1 MSELTIVACPTCG
14 LPAELVARLE
24 PDQVEGGRPDLMIR
38 CVDKHVSTIP
48 LTPSAPELHVSIER
62 VSSPPATAV
71 VVAMRPRR
79 RLAFTGSAVSSSGRL
94 AQAAAVA
101 LHALV
106 RRIRGLSQRSVR
118 ALWFAYGAAAA
129 VLFVR
134 EPLAALVVL
143 PLTIPIVGLARA
155 RRSWKAFAD
164 TSTLQHPEPNP
175 EDAAGCQ
182 AA

>member
-14 LPAELVARLE
+14 LPAELVARLD

-38 CVDKHVSTIP
+38 CVDMHVSTIP
-48 LTPSAPELHVSIER
+48 LTPSAAELHVSIER
-62 VSSPPATAV
+62 VSSPATTAAV
-71 VVAMRPRR
+71 LPLRPRR
-79 RLAFTGSAVSSSGRL
+79 RLAFAGSAVSSTRRL
-94 AQAAAVA
+94 AQSAAVA

-106 RRIRGLSQRSVR
+106 RRIRGLSERSVR
-118 ALWFAYGAAAA
+118 ALWFTYGAAAA

-143 PLTIPIVGLARA
+143 PLTVPIVGLARA
-155 RRSWKAFAD
+155 RSSWKAFAD
-164 TSTLQHPEPNP
+164 TSTLHTEPNP
-175 EDAAGCQ
+175 EDAEGCQ